1 MLTWPLFYY
10 DIPTKNAFKDVLYHD
25 RRRYVDISEF
35 QSMRLPLGDEMT
47 VDEDHFSKRL
57 GES

>member
-1 MLTWPLFYY
+1 MAGAGMW
-10 DIPTKNAFKDVLYHD
+10 
-25 RRRYVDISEF
+25 ISVSLKF

-47 VDEDHFSKRL
+47 VDEDRFSKRL

>member
-10 DIPTKNAFKDVLYHD
+10 DIPTKNAFKEALYHG

-35 QSMRLPLGDEMT
+35 KISIYEAAIR
-47 VDEDHFSKRL
+47 
-57 GES
+57 